1 MEKARLKYSPSD
13 LLCGIDGGGT
23 TTKVVVCNREGEIVY
38 SFLTGTINH
47 YGAGIETVRENF
59 QEIATHLSAYFGCL
73 PETIFTGNS
82 ALSNKVNQEIIKDLT
97 AGAFGASSVHFHS
110 DVYIALLGHT
120 LGKPG
125 AMLIAGTGS
134 MACGIDTNGTYHTAG
149 GWGQVLG
156 DEGSGYHIALEGMK
170 AALRA
175 YDGMSIPT
183 QLTKRLLD
191 YFNLKEISEIINK
204 IYYPPIEKSAIAA
217 FAMEVEQE
225 ARAGDEVA
233 IEILEQES
241 IWLFKLAR
249 TITERCATK
258 NLGYFGSVL
267 NRNVTIR
274 MQLKTLLTT
283 EGISLQPPLFDPEI
297 GALIAAFGE
306 AGIPVTQTVIEN
318 LLNYKIENQHEKNT
332 AIHS

>member
-1 MEKARLKYSPSD
+1 MKKARLKYSPSE

-59 QEIATHLSAYFGCL
+59 QGIASALTTYFGWL

-82 ALSNKVNQEIIKDLT
+82 ALSHKVSQEIIEDLT
-97 AGAFGASSVHFHS
+97 AGAFGASKVHFHS

-134 MACGIDTNGTYHTAG
+134 MACGIDSNGTYHTAG

-175 YDGMSIPT
+175 HDGMSRST
-183 QLTKRLLD
+183 QLTQMLLS
-191 YFNLKEISEIINK
+191 YFNLNEVSEIIK
-204 IYYPPIEKSAIAA
+204 KVYYPPIEKSAIAA
-217 FAMEVEQE
+217 FATEVEQA
-225 ARAGDEVA
+225 ARVGDEVA
-233 IEILEQES
+233 IDILEQEAA
-241 IWLFKLAR
+241 WLFRLAR
-249 TITERCATK
+249 TIADRCGTK

-267 NRNVTIR
+267 NRNETILS
-274 MQLKTLLTT
+274 QLKTHLQA
-283 EGISLQPPLFDPEI
+283 EGITLQPPVFDPEI

-306 AGIPVTQTVIEN
+306 AGIPVTQTIIDN
-318 LLNYKIENQHEKNT
+318 LLNYKTENQDEKNIP
-332 AIHS
+332 IHS

>member
-1 MEKARLKYSPSD
+1 MKKNMLKYSPSD

-38 SFLTGTINH
+38 SFLRGTINH
-47 YGAGIETVRENF
+47 YGAGIEVVRENF
-59 QEIATHLSAYFGCL
+59 QEIASGLKAYSGWL
-73 PETIFTGNS
+73 PGTIFTGNS
-82 ALSNKVNQEIIKDLT
+82 ALSHKVSQEIIKELT

-134 MACGIDTNGTYHTAG
+134 MACGIDSNGTYHTVG

-156 DEGSGYHIALEGMK
+156 DEGSAYHLAMEGMK
-170 AALRA
+170 STLRA
-175 YDGMSIPT
+175 YDGMSKPT
-183 QLTKRLLD
+183 QLTNRLLKFFD
-191 YFNLKEISEIINK
+191 LKEISGIIDK
-204 IYYPPIEKSAIAA
+204 IYYPPIEKSVIAA
-217 FAMEVEQE
+217 FATEVEQA

-233 IEILEQES
+233 IDILEQEAA
-241 IWLFKLAR
+241 WLFKLGR
-249 TITERCATK
+249 TIADRCATK

-267 NRNVTIR
+267 NRNETIL
-274 MQLKTLLTT
+274 MQLKTHLKA
-283 EGISLQPPLFDPEI
+283 EGITLQTPVFDPEI

-306 AGIPVTQTVIEN
+306 AGIPVTQTVIDN
-318 LLNYKIENQHEKNT
+318 LSNYKIENQDEKNT
-332 AIHS
+332 AIHR